1 MSDVVAAID
10 FSKHSAA
17 VLTAAGRLAS
27 LSGATVHLVHAAA
40 DEPAFVG
47 YDPVD
52 GVAQFTPD
60 DRIRQLVGEHEELS
74 ELADRLDREGV
85 AVRPRLL
92 MGPTVEV
99 ILQLADEVDAEWIV
113 VASHG
118 RSGLAHLLLGSVSEG
133 LIRHATRPVV
143 VVPAKAAA

>member
-10 FSKHSAA
+10 FSKHSGS
-17 VLTAAGRLAS
+17 VLAAAGRLAS
-27 LSGATVHLVHAAA
+27 LSGGTVHLVHAAA

-47 YDPVD
+47 YDPDD

-60 DRIRQLVGEHEELS
+60 DRIRQLVGEHEELAD
-74 ELADRLDREGV
+74 LAARLEGDGV
-85 AVRPRLL
+85 EVRPRLL

-99 ILQLADEVDAEWIV
+99 ILELADEVDADWIV

-118 RSGLAHLLLGSVSEG
+118 RGGLVHLLLGSVSEG

-143 VVPAKAAA
+143 VVPAKAPA